1 MMSEEDLP
9 SVPLAEIGRY
19 RRLKTAR
26 ERGLVVAAMELPHWI
41 DRRDGMYV
49 LLVEEE
55 ARERVAAAVAEFE
68 KEERERPRAP
78 QPEPLEIPKVAL
90 MATLVAMGLCYRLQT
105 LAPPALIERGVAVDS
120 PVLGGEWWRVFT
132 ALTLH
137 GSIEHLVSN
146 ISLAAFAFA
155 FVLWRFGVGA
165 GLLGTVLGGGLGNL
179 LNAFAHF
186 GKSHQSIGSS
196 TALFASLGLLAGG
209 ELAARMMHRAT
220 RTGWQL
226 FVPIGAGLAFLALFG
241 GGGSDANGT
250 PLKDPGNVDVMA
262 HFFGLV
268 AGILLG
274 AVFFFVGMRK
284 GASRLLQIACGAA
297 AVGLLIIAWLLAT
310 RGAMQRP
317 LV

>member
-1 MMSEEDLP
+1 MTPDDEDLP

-41 DRRDGMYV
+41 VRQERMFV
-49 LLVEEE
+49 LFVEEE
-55 ARERVAAAVAEFE
+55 ARARAADAVAEFE

-78 QPEPLEIPKVAL
+78 HPEPLEIPKIAL
-90 MATLVAMGLCYRLQT
+90 VVTLVMMALCYRAQT
-105 LAPPALIERGVAVDS
+105 WMPPDLVERGVAADAAI
-120 PVLGGEWWRVFT
+120 LAGEWWRVFT

-179 LNAFAHF
+179 LNAFAHV
-186 GKSHQSIGSS
+186 GKLHQSIGSS

-241 GGGSDANGT
+241 GGGSNPDGT

-262 HFFGLV
+262 HFFGLA

-274 AVFFFVGMRK
+274 AIFFFLGMRK
-284 GASRLLQIACGAA
+284 GASRWVQVACGVAE
-297 AVGLLIIAWLLAT
+297 VGLLTVSWLLAA
-310 RGAMQRP
+310 R
-317 LV
+317 LL